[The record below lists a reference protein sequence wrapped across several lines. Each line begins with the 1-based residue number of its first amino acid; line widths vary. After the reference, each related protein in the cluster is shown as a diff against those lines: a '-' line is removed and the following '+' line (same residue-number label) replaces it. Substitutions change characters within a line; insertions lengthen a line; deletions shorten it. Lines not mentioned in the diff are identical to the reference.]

1 MDAVCEAVL
10 YLPERSQ
17 GAREKLYSTLH
28 VIIFQTFM
36 LNLDPATLISR
47 IITLIIAFT
56 VHEFSHAF
64 VANAYGDETP
74 RLNGR
79 LTLNPVAHLDLMGS
93 LLLVVAGFGWAKPVP
108 INPYVL
114 KQRSRAAVLWV
125 SIAGP
130 LSNLLMAILAILPIR
145 FGWISLT
152 NSSGGF
158 FPTPI
163 GFIGEF
169 IGINLLL
176 FVFNLL
182 PISPLDGE
190 KVVEFFIPTSAQA
203 FFVRIRPY
211 GPIILMVV
219 VFGLPYLGIN
229 VIGTILEFITG
240 VFLLVFLG

>member
-1 MDAVCEAVL
+1 M
-10 YLPERSQ
+10 
-17 GAREKLYSTLH
+17 
-28 VIIFQTFM
+28 
-36 LNLDPATLISR
+36 
-47 IITLIIAFT
+47 
-56 VHEFSHAF
+56 
-64 VANAYGDETP
+64 
-74 RLNGR
+74 
-79 LTLNPVAHLDLMGS
+79 
-93 LLLVVAGFGWAKPVP
+93 
-108 INPYVL
+108 
-114 KQRSRAAVLWV
+114 
-125 SIAGP
+125 
-130 LSNLLMAILAILPIR
+130 PIR

-169 IGINLLL
+169 IVINLLL
-176 FVFNLL
+176 IVFNLL

-203 FFVRIRPY
+203 FFDRIRPY